1 MNQNMAE
8 EPTFQE
14 MVESNVKQTKEI
26 MRKRM
31 EEKLEKA
38 IEKGKLVLKSKDIGV
53 YYDGM

>member
-1 MNQNMAE
+1 MAE